1 MQPAHQIAHVPPN
14 LASFRA
20 GFHPEDAARRR
31 AAKQHDSQD
40 IKLDDRDYSVLVKA
54 GQLLRL
60 DKRLAFP
67 RQYP

>member
-20 GFHPEDAARRR
+20 GLHPQYAARRR
-31 AAKQHDSQD
+31 AAKQHNLQN
-40 IKLDDRDYSVLVKA
+40 IRLNDRNYGLLVKA
-54 GQLLRL
+54 GHTLCL

-67 RQYP
+67 RQYL